1 MQVGG
6 ANRGMLRSGES
17 RSRWP
22 RRWEEAGVVVP
33 PVRAAAAARLG
44 VSRGRSAARLGASR
58 AAGGRKAGAGQG
70 TPPFFWEEDRSGSSA
85 DCVLFGRI
93 RLGSDDGDPP
103 GLEGGVRVKEK
114 LNASLFLQ
122 NASSDTLLG
131 SEGVH
136 DLPPNICHLMPKG
149 LLWMRA

>member
-1 MQVGG
+1 
-6 ANRGMLRSGES
+6 
-17 RSRWP
+17 
-22 RRWEEAGVVVP
+22 VVVP

-85 DCVLFGRI
+85 DFMLFGRI

-103 GLEGGVRVKEK
+103 DLKVECGLRKK
-114 LNASLFLQ
+114 
-122 NASSDTLLG
+122 
-131 SEGVH
+131 
-136 DLPPNICHLMPKG
+136 
-149 LLWMRA
+149 